1 MDLVVATRRGRRTFA
16 RLRAGIAFLPSAL
29 AIGVRPAH
37 AASTID
43 SVAAALKD
51 KPVYVDPDASPS
63 LSSSQADALVSQIK
77 GMRSGVPVYVAILPD
92 SATFKQSTLL
102 QQLRNKVGNNG

>member
-1 MDLVVATRRGRRTFA
+1 MDLAAATRRGSRTFA
-16 RLRAGIAFLPSAL
+16 VLLAGIAFLLSAL

-63 LSSSQADALVSQIK
+63 LSASQADALVSQIK
-77 GMRSGVPVYVAILPD
+77 GMRSGVPVYIAILPD
-92 SATFKQSTLL
+92 NTTFKQATLL
-102 QQLRNKVGNNG
+102 GQLHDKVGKD